1 MYWGKNTLTDARRY
15 SSVGSDVA
23 WESRG
28 TGINLRVWHIF
39 SRRFG
44 HEIVSTAILPIP
56 LIQEDQLSV
65 NGRLAKGCALSTGYL
80 LRGGLPRNSMDRI
93 TDRPDMTSAVDR
105 GRKASTQTNKKIID

>member
-1 MYWGKNTLTDARRY
+1 MTDARPY

-23 WESRG
+23 LESRG

-44 HEIVSTAILPIP
+44 HEIVSTAILSIP

-65 NGRLAKGCALSTGYL
+65 NGKRMCAKAKKKKYVCFRLPD
-80 LRGGLPRNSMDRI
+80 LP
-93 TDRPDMTSAVDR
+93 
-105 GRKASTQTNKKIID
+105 